1 MSVQTKP
8 QSKKELPDKLL
19 RLRQVLNVI
28 PVSKSSW
35 WAGVK
40 SGKYP
45 EPIKLG
51 PKTTVWKNSA
61 IQKIVSNG
69 VE

>member
-1 MSVQTKP
+1 MP
-8 QSKKELPDKLL
+8 EKLL
-19 RLRQVLNVI
+19 RLRQVLEIV

-45 EPIKLG
+45 AGRKLG
-51 PKTTVWKNSA
+51 ERTTVWLESDISRLIKNLA
-61 IQKIVSNG
+61 A
-69 VE
+69 